1 VRASLRPPTVHEI
14 FQFVLARASVDLA
27 LHTPALLGE
36 GPRWDAA
43 AGRLIWVDIDGCA
56 LHLFDPPSATDR
68 AIPLGARVCAA
79 APIAG
84 DELLVALA
92 DRLVVLDLSDDSVE
106 TLTELPHAAD
116 IRLNDGVCDAA
127 GRFWVGS
134 MALDERPGAGAFY
147 RYADGV
153 LDVVFDDVT
162 VSNGI
167 GWSPDGRRMYY
178 VDSQTHR
185 LDELDFDVESGR
197 ASNRKPLVSI
207 DPADGLPDGLAVDDD
222 GCIWVALWRG
232 AAVRRYT
239 PDGSLD
245 RVIDVPADKVTA
257 CCFGGSDG
265 RSLYVT
271 TASVGLTADQARSQ
285 PLAGSLFVADV
296 GIGGPPAFPFAR

>member
-1 VRASLRPPTVHEI
+1 VHV
-14 FQFVLARASVDLA
+14 VLARTSVDLA
-27 LHTPALLGE
+27 LASPALLGE

-43 AGRLIWVDIDGCA
+43 AERLIWVDIDGCA
-56 LHLFDPPSATDR
+56 LHLFDPSSTTDR
-68 AIPLGARVCAA
+68 AVPFDARVCAA

-92 DRLVVLDLSDDSVE
+92 DRLVVLDLFEDSVE
-106 TLTELPHAAD
+106 TLIEIPHAD
-116 IRLNDGVCDAA
+116 GVRLNDGVCDSA

-147 RYADGV
+147 RYANGV
-153 LDVVFDDVT
+153 LDHVFDDVT

-178 VDSQTHR
+178 IDSQTHR
-185 LDELDFDVESGR
+185 VDQLDFDVEAGQ
-197 ASNRKPLVSI
+197 ASNRRPFISVE
-207 DPADGLPDGLAVDDD
+207 PADAFPDGLAVDDD
-222 GCIWVALWRG
+222 GCIWVALWHG
-232 AAVRRYT
+232 AAVHRYT
-239 PDGSLD
+239 PDGTLD
-245 RVIDVPADKVTA
+245 RVVDVPADKVTA

-271 TASVGLTADQARSQ
+271 TASVGLTADEARSQ

>member
-1 VRASLRPPTVHEI
+1 VP
-14 FQFVLARASVDLA
+14 ARISVDLA
-27 LHTPALLGE
+27 LRSTALLGE

-56 LHLFDPPSATDR
+56 LHLFDPSSATDR
-68 AIPLGARVCAA
+68 AVPFAARVCAA

-92 DRLVVLDLSDDSVE
+92 DRLVVLDLSDGSVE
-106 TLTELPHAAD
+106 TLTELPHGDD
-116 IRLNDGVCDAA
+116 IRLNDGVCDPA

-147 RYADGV
+147 RYAGGV
-153 LDVVFDDVT
+153 LERIFDGVT

-167 GWSPDGRRMYY
+167 GWSPDWRRMYY
-178 VDSQTHR
+178 VDSHTRRVDQ
-185 LDELDFDVESGR
+185 LDFDVESGQ
-197 ASNRKPLVSI
+197 ATNRRPFVSI
-207 DPADGLPDGLAVDDD
+207 EPAAALPDGLAVDDD

-232 AAVRRYT
+232 AAVHRYT
-239 PDGSLD
+239 ADGTLD
-245 RVIDVPADKVTA
+245 RVVDLPADKVTA

-271 TASVGLTADQARSQ
+271 TASVGLTAEESRSQ

-296 GIGGPPAFPFAR
+296 GVGGPPAFPFAR